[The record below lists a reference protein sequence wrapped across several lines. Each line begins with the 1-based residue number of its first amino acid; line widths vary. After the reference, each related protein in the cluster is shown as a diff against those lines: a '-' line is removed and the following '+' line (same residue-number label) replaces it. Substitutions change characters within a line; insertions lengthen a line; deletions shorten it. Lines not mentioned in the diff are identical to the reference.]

1 MQRNEWNFH
10 YSGKQLL
17 KAAKAKVTHHSSRYT
32 WWLTRKDDLLKTIR
46 SEGLEVS
53 EAEALQHSGHK
64 ARDWNQG
71 ARVMVRNDLQTQL
84 DECLRKLGFHAE
96 QLDSFQGWTQVF
108 DANPESNLPLDHND
122 WLFFFGRDQ

>member
-17 KAAKAKVTHHSSRYT
+17 NAAKAKVTHHSSRYN
-32 WWLTRKDDLLKTIR
+32 WWLTRKDSLFKTIR

-71 ARVMVRNDLQTQL
+71 A
-84 DECLRKLGFHAE
+84 LGFHAE

-108 DANPESNLPLDHND
+108 EANPESNLPLDHSD